1 MEKLIIEASI
11 NESARKED
19 NPNVP
24 YGPEEGARDGIA
36 AAKAGAAIIH
46 YHPRDEQGENLWQHG
61 TEMYLECYRLIRAE
75 CPDVL
80 VYPTQRGAHK
90 ENTSHLFELAH
101 NEEEG
106 LELATVDIFPEE
118 GITGHD
124 GSFVA
129 KLLEDL
135 RALNVKYSI
144 GVRHTGHMRHLA
156 RFHEQGLIGD
166 TLIMKIFWN
175 EFSLGP
181 PPGMDGLKMYLD
193 LLPPGLNCQW
203 FNTVY
208 DGTPG
213 EPTLRRSSM
222 LAAATGGHI
231 RTGIGEN
238 STDARR
244 QARQRRLH
252 ERRPRRNGRRA
263 GPPRRPRGR
272 DTRRGARDPRH
283 AASRDREAHGSL
295 TAG

>member
-24 YGPEEGARDGIA
+24 YGPEEGAREGIA

-46 YHPRDEQGENLWQHG
+46 YHPRDEDGQNLWHLG

-75 CPDVL
+75 CPDVI
-80 VYPTQRGAHK
+80 VYPTQRGAHE
-90 ENTSHLFELAH
+90 ENTPHLFELAR

-106 LELATVDIFPEE
+106 LELATVDIFPEG

-135 RALNVKYSI
+135 RALNTRYSI

-181 PPGMDGLKMYLD
+181 PP
-193 LLPPGLNCQW
+193 W
-203 FNTVY
+203 
-208 DGTPG
+208 
-213 EPTLRRSSM
+213 
-222 LAAATGGHI
+222 
-231 RTGIGEN
+231 
-238 STDARR
+238 
-244 QARQRRLH
+244 
-252 ERRPRRNGRRA
+252 
-263 GPPRRPRGR
+263 
-272 DTRRGARDPRH
+272 
-283 AASRDREAHGSL
+283 
-295 TAG
+295 TAWTA

>member
-19 NPNVP
+19 NPHVP

-46 YHPRDEQGENLWQHG
+46 YHPRDEEGQNLWHLG
-61 TEMYLECYRLIRAE
+61 TEMYLECYRLIREE

-80 VYPTQRGAHK
+80 VYPTQRGAHE
-90 ENTSHLFELAH
+90 ENTPHLFELARD
-101 NEEEG
+101 EEEG

-135 RALNVKYSI
+135 RALNVSYSI
-144 GVRHTGHMRHLA
+144 GVRHTGHMRHIA

-166 TLIMKIFWN
+166 KLIMKIFWN

-181 PPGMDGLKMYLD
+181 PPGIDGLKMYLD
-193 LLPPGLNCQW
+193 LLPPGLECQW

-208 DGTPG
+208 DGLPG
-213 EPTLRRSSM
+213 EPTLRR
-222 LAAATGGHI
+222 T
-231 RTGIGEN
+231 
-238 STDARR
+238 
-244 QARQRRLH
+244 
-252 ERRPRRNGRRA
+252 
-263 GPPRRPRGR
+263 
-272 DTRRGARDPRH
+272 
-283 AASRDREAHGSL
+283 
-295 TAG
+295 